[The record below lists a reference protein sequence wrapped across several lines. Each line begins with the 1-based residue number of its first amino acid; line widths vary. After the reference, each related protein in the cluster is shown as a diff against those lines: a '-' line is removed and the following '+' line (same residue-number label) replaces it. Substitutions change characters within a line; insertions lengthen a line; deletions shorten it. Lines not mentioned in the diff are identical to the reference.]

1 MTKSM
6 ARLLATVLILAAA
19 LVGVVVGQAQSLTV
33 YIEPAQA
40 PSGQTVDIPILVK
53 GSPGFSAMHLELTY
67 NPGVLVVEE
76 VEAGDLVVGNALTA
90 FNTDEAGRVVIS
102 AAASEEIA
110 GDGTLAVARFR
121 VEGEQ
126 GQTSP
131 LGLEYPKAWGES
143 GFDLVV
149 DLEPGEF
156 TVATNSMLLVLAVV
170 ACLLALLFLL
180 VVVLLMRRRRRKRAE
195 AESQPQPQPYVASPL
210 QQPPPAP
217 AAEGGPGP
225 KFCGNCG
232 QGLEPGKKFCIHC
245 GHPVGG

>member
-1 MTKSM
+1 MTRSM
-6 ARLLATVLILAAA
+6 VRLLGVALLLAAA
-19 LVGVVVGQAQSLTV
+19 LLGAVVGQAQSLTV
-33 YIEPAQA
+33 YIEAAEA
-40 PSGQTVDIPILVK
+40 PSGQTVEIPILVK

-76 VEAGDLVVGNALTA
+76 VEAGDLVVGEALTA

-102 AAASEEIA
+102 VAAGEEIG
-110 GDGTLAVARFR
+110 GDGTLAVARFL
-121 VEGEQ
+121 VDGEQ

-131 LGLEYPKAWGES
+131 LGLEYPKAWEES

-156 TVATNSMLLVLAVV
+156 TVAADSTLLLLAAV
-170 ACLLALLFLL
+170 ACLLVLLFLL
-180 VVVLLMRRRRRKRAE
+180 VVLLLLRGRRRRRAE
-195 AESQPQPQPYVASPL
+195 AAVQPQPQPYPASPQP
-210 QQPPPAP
+210 QQSPAP
-217 AAEGGPGP
+217 AEPGQGP

-232 QGLEPGKKFCIHC
+232 QALEPGKRFSIHC